1 MVSQLLRRR
10 HAKLAT
16 IESPRTPMNAR
27 SSRRNP
33 AERDSF
39 ASDRRLLRSVQQLAL
54 AGLALVLV
62 WPAARGSSAWLGW
75 LPLWLVGMPLAAW
88 WALLRCP
95 LPTLAAFRSL
105 RRDHGQARRR
115 SPTRTRKAHTATA

>member
-1 MVSQLLRRR
+1 
-10 HAKLAT
+10 
-16 IESPRTPMNAR
+16 MNAR

-62 WPAARGSSAWLGW
+62 WPAARGSSVWLGW
-75 LPLWLVGMPLAAW
+75 LPLWLGGMPGGAW
-88 WALLRCP
+88 ACRPGACRHGRGARVPLRP
-95 LPTLAAFRSL
+95 DL
-105 RRDHGQARRR
+105 RHGGG
-115 SPTRTRKAHTATA
+115 PGDPC

>member
-1 MVSQLLRRR
+1 
-10 HAKLAT
+10 
-16 IESPRTPMNAR
+16 MNAR

-62 WPAARGSSAWLGW
+62 WPAARGSSEWVGW
-75 LPLWLVGMPLAAW
+75 LPLWLVGMPGVAW
-88 WALLRCP
+88 WALYRFA
-95 LPTLAAFRSL
+95 LPWAALA
-105 RRDHGQARRR
+105 RRGASRRRGPQARRR
-115 SPTRTRKAHTATA
+115 TRPATRVLRPDLRHGSRRQPV

>member
-1 MVSQLLRRR
+1 
-10 HAKLAT
+10 
-16 IESPRTPMNAR
+16 MNTR

-62 WPAARGSSAWLGW
+62 WPAARGSSVWVGW
-75 LPLWLVGMPLAAW
+75 LPLWLVGMPVSAW
-88 WALLRCP
+88 WALLGCP
-95 LPTLAAFRSL
+95 LPRRAWL
-105 RRDHGQARRR
+105 RRLRQPGTQARRLPAR
-115 SPTRTRKAHTATA
+115 ARRARTAAA

>member
-10 HAKLAT
+10 RAKLAT

-62 WPAARGSSAWLGW
+62 WPAARGSSVWLGW

-88 WALLRCP
+88 WALLGCP
-95 LPTLAAFRSL
+95 LPLRAWL
-105 RRDHGQARRR
+105 RRPRQPGVQARRLPAR
-115 SPTRTRKAHTATA
+115 ARRTRAAAA